1 MDQLLKSNPPMR
13 ARLLAAV
20 GIALIVAAWWLA
32 IAIFDVK
39 PFIAPSPAQ
48 VLRTLYEKR
57 ELLLANLAPTAIE
70 AASGFVIGNFAALL
84 LATVFVHSKT
94 LHDMF
99 FPAVVMFNSIP
110 VLAKAPILVLLLGN
124 GMEPKIAVAALVCL
138 FPTLVNTYRG
148 LQAVPAQQLELM
160 RVLSASRAEVF
171 FRLRLWNALPFF
183 FSGLRI
189 SATAC
194 VIGAVI
200 GEWIGTDVGVGA
212 LILQATYNFDSAL
225 LYAAIVL
232 CAALSGCF
240 FLAVALA
247 ERLVVR
253 W

>member
-1 MDQLLKSNPPMR
+1 
-13 ARLLAAV
+13 
-20 GIALIVAAWWLA
+20 
-32 IAIFDVK
+32 
-39 PFIAPSPAQ
+39 
-48 VLRTLYEKR
+48 
-57 ELLLANLAPTAIE
+57 
-70 AASGFVIGNFAALL
+70 
-84 LATVFVHSKT
+84 
-94 LHDMF
+94 
-99 FPAVVMFNSIP
+99 
-110 VLAKAPILVLLLGN
+110 
-124 GMEPKIAVAALVCL
+124 MEPKVAVAALVCF
-138 FPTLVNTYRG
+138 FPTLVNTVRG

-160 RVLSASRAEVF
+160 RVLSASRAEVL

-194 VIGAVI
+194 VIGAVV

-212 LILQATYNFDSAL
+212 LIIQATYNFDAAL

-240 FLAVALA
+240 FLAVSLA